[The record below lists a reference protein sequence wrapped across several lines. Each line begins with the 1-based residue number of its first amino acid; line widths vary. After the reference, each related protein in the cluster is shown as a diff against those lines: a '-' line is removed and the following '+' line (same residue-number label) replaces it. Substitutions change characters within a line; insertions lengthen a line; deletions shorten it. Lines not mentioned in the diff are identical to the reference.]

1 MSWKQEDRGMGQAK
15 LIEGLIEQEEA
26 DDREKEEK
34 EMEGDKLVSR
44 EMLGH
49 WDKELNVE
57 EVVVGGV
64 EKKEEVKG
72 KVEAKEVV
80 DWIEE

>member
-26 DDREKEEK
+26 DDREKEER
-34 EMEGDKLVSR
+34 EMEGDNLVSR

-57 EVVVGGV
+57 EVVGGGV